1 MSAVYDPSG
10 GGRRPARASMLR
22 QELQLL
28 RREGLAHW
36 ALIALTLLLV
46 TAALN
51 ARALLDVQARTAAA
65 LEDEAA
71 ETTRALAAQ
80 AARGVATATSPG
92 GVGYS
97 VLTKP
102 VVLPTAALGALAVGQ
117 SELLPAWY
125 SVTARG
131 AHLFLT
137 RNEPDNPLRLA
148 VGNFD
153 PAFVIIWL
161 LPLVVI
167 ALSFNVVSAERERG
181 VLALALAAGVS
192 PTGFILGKVV
202 ARALLVFVSLW
213 IALLAAAFA
222 AGIPLAFA
230 GGVLPLLLWS
240 AIATLYAAF
249 WFALALF
256 VNSRPRAS
264 DQNAG
269 LLAGAWLVLVVLLP
283 ALTHLA
289 ATTVFAAPSRV
300 ALTTELREASETA
313 DRAAAEARD
322 RYFFDHPELKG
333 DNADRSAYF
342 RSVAESEVSI
352 ATAIAP
358 RLAQFEVQAQRQQDL
373 VEVLQ
378 FLSPATMTWQ
388 SLTALA
394 GSDGARH
401 REFRGQTIAFHE
413 RWSAFFREPLLR
425 GATLT
430 PMAYA
435 ALPQFEFNE
444 PPLSRTLPRVLPVLL
459 ALLLVSLLLG
469 TVSVWRLRRFPIV

>member
-153 PAFVIIWL
+153 PAFVIIWC
-161 LPLVVI
+161 
-167 ALSFNVVSAERERG
+167 
-181 VLALALAAGVS
+181 
-192 PTGFILGKVV
+192 
-202 ARALLVFVSLW
+202 W
-213 IALLAAAFA
+213 
-222 AGIPLAFA
+222 
-230 GGVLPLLLWS
+230 W
-240 AIATLYAAF
+240 
-249 WFALALF
+249 
-256 VNSRPRAS
+256 
-264 DQNAG
+264 
-269 LLAGAWLVLVVLLP
+269 
-283 ALTHLA
+283 
-289 ATTVFAAPSRV
+289 
-300 ALTTELREASETA
+300 
-313 DRAAAEARD
+313 
-322 RYFFDHPELKG
+322 
-333 DNADRSAYF
+333 
-342 RSVAESEVSI
+342 
-352 ATAIAP
+352 
-358 RLAQFEVQAQRQQDL
+358 
-373 VEVLQ
+373 
-378 FLSPATMTWQ
+378 
-388 SLTALA
+388 
-394 GSDGARH
+394 
-401 REFRGQTIAFHE
+401 
-413 RWSAFFREPLLR
+413 
-425 GATLT
+425 
-430 PMAYA
+430 
-435 ALPQFEFNE
+435 
-444 PPLSRTLPRVLPVLL
+444 
-459 ALLLVSLLLG
+459 
-469 TVSVWRLRRFPIV
+469 